1 MLADLPI
8 GRKLDQLEL
17 KGGDLAFWFWIAL
30 GVKQFIIALL
40 FQDNPAMG
48 TLTSALISLAF
59 ALLLFVALL
68 VRDGAP
74 VRIFSRPVQPLAAFL
89 LWSGA
94 SILWTQA
101 DSRFVA
107 FGFWAVSAIEAAIM
121 LILLQLDNPNRVAIK
136 SLQGLVVGAALY
148 ALVALTI
155 GRGGESVRLGNDGLL
170 QTNFIANQ
178 MAIASLC
185 TIHLLT
191 QLRATLENRLIWIGV
206 LGLLLFTMLQAL
218 SKTSMLGF
226 VCALFLYL
234 SHNRGRSKKNVF
246 ILAMVLGLFALSY
259 GAISSYLTQYLTET
273 QGGEALATLSG
284 RTLIWAE
291 FVQMSLANPIFGY
304 GFYSIRDAG
313 PAIAIAL
320 GHATAHNEWLT
331 VWFSLG
337 LVGVILT
344 LVLYVSFLR
353 RSLEAKRN
361 GKTRS
366 QAVLALA
373 LLLFV
378 FIRGFTEGSA
388 VGLIFPFPLMALLL
402 GWMGSEG

>member
-1 MLADLPI
+1 MLATLNLP
-8 GRKLDQLEL
+8 KNQDKLEL
-17 KGGDLAFWFWIAL
+17 KADDLAFWFWIAL

-40 FQDNPAMG
+40 FPDNPAMG
-48 TLTSALISLAF
+48 TLTSALITFAF
-59 ALLLFVALL
+59 ALLLTVALL
-68 VRDGAP
+68 VREGAS
-74 VRIFSRPVQPLAAFL
+74 VRIFTRPVLPLAAFL
-89 LWSGA
+89 VWSGA

-121 LILLQLDNPNRVAIK
+121 LVLFQLEKPDRVAIK

-191 QLRATLENRLIWIGV
+191 QLRSTLENRLIWIGI
-206 LGLLLFTMLQAL
+206 LCLLLFTMLQAL

-284 RTLIWAE
+284 RTIIWAE
-291 FVQMSLANPIFGY
+291 FVQMSLANPILGY

-313 PAIAIAL
+313 PAIAVAL

-337 LVGVILT
+337 LVGVALT
-344 LVLYVSFLR
+344 IHLYISFLR
-353 RSLEAKRN
+353 RGLEAKRN
-361 GKTRS
+361 GKTKP

-388 VGLIFPFPLMALLL
+388 IGLIFPFPLMALLL
-402 GWMGSEG
+402 GWMKHEE